1 MFRTKHVALWLLMFW
16 FCHLFDLQNGIYV
29 TTSSSLGVWVPV
41 FMMSNSKR
49 ICSFSGGYTVFRFI
63 PPHLWSMAAYPT
75 SLTATPYHMPLILP
89 LKYKPAAKSGK
100 STTKN
105 CLSTWKTANL
115 SIFWQRRKSKY
126 MAKPYLFETDL
137 IANDTSVCMSLARQ
151 FKSNYF

>member
-63 PPHLWSMAAYPT
+63 PLHLWSMAAYPT

-100 STTKN
+100 STTNN
-105 CLSTWKTANL
+105 CLSTWKTANPL
-115 SIFWQRRKSKY
+115 YILTKTQIQIHGETILIRDRSYSKWHQC
-126 MAKPYLFETDL
+126 LHVT
-137 IANDTSVCMSLARQ
+137 R
-151 FKSNYF
+151 